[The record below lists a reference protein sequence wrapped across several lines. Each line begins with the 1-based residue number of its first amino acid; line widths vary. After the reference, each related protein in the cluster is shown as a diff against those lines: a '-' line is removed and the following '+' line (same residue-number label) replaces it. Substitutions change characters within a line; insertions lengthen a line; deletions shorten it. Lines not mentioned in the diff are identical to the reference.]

1 MKNQKKHYT
10 KRSDIKEFIK
20 IGADKYIIKDSNG
33 TIVNEKEKL
42 KLEKRELII
51 EDVNSECGKKATLK
65 IKKVDKKLKE
75 VEDELNSIEKTIS
88 TKKRHSK

>member
-1 MKNQKKHYT
+1 M

-20 IGADKYIIKDSNG
+20 IGADKYMIKDSNG
-33 TIVNEKEKL
+33 KTVNGKEKL
-42 KLEKRELII
+42 QLEKKELII
-51 EDVNSECGKKATLK
+51 EDVESECGKEATLK